1 MVATPPM
8 AEIPLLT
15 RLIGD
20 IISFRIFGQVVVVL
34 NSAKIAKDLFEK
46 RAAIYSDRSPM
57 PMYDMWVLDSVMWTS
72 AFQLNP
78 T

>member
-1 MVATPPM
+1 MVATPPL

-15 RLIGD
+15 RSLGD

-57 PMYDMWVLDSVMWTS
+57 AMLDMWVLEAVMWT
-72 AFQLNP
+72 
-78 T
+78 